1 MSVPAAAPEPGERQA
16 TPGTERPAPVP
27 RREVRQRSW
36 LEIRWRQFRNAP
48 RPVVRAVLS
57 SLVVAIILG
66 LGYLA
71 YDVALRHGAVL
82 PGGDLRTLYLALDI
96 VTVLV
101 VGSVVTWLVVP
112 QPRGSGLSTTR
123 SPWSAALGFFAA
135 VPVCYLVL
143 VVVAQVLAPL
153 IG

>member
-1 MSVPAAAPEPGERQA
+1 MSVPAGD
-16 TPGTERPAPVP
+16 P
-27 RREVRQRSW
+27 RREIRRRGWAEV
-36 LEIRWRQFRNAP
+36 RWRQFRNAP

-71 YDVALRHGAVL
+71 YDVALRRGAML
-82 PGGDLRTLYLALDI
+82 PGGDLRTLYLVLD
-96 VTVLV
+96 VLVVLV

-112 QPRGSGLSTTR
+112 QPRGTGLATTR

-143 VVVAQVLAPL
+143 VIVAQVLAPL
-153 IG
+153 LG